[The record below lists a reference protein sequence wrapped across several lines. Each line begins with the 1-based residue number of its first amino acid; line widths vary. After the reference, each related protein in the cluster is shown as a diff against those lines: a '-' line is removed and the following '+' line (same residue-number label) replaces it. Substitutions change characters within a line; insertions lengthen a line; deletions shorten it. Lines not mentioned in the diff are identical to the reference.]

1 MDNIRVVI
9 SDDHDVV
16 RAGFRGW
23 LEMEEDIQV
32 VGEARSGAETIDLIP
47 RLRPDVLLQD
57 ICMPG
62 IDGLSVIRKL
72 KQDQSETRVLA
83 MTGFDSKGVK
93 AALDSGA
100 CGYLVKEE
108 KRELIVE
115 AIRWAARRC
124 KGFWISP
131 SAAEDLTRTDD
142 ALVRTELTKTELSV
156 LRLIEHT
163 NAQIAAKLYIS
174 ERTVKNHVTSIYDK
188 LGVHSRI
195 EAAKWARSHG
205 LIEGD

>member
-1 MDNIRVVI
+1 MSAIRVVI

-32 VGEARSGAETIDLIP
+32 IGEARNGPETLDLVDQ
-47 RLRPDVLLQD
+47 LKPDVLLQD
-57 ICMPG
+57 IRMPG
-62 IDGLSVIRKL
+62 VDGLTVIRRL
-72 KQDQSETRVLA
+72 SELGSPTRVLA

-93 AALDSGA
+93 AALNSGA

-131 SAAEDLTRTDD
+131 SAAEDLTQTDD
-142 ALVRTELTKTELSV
+142 AVVRTELTKTELNV

-163 NAQIAAKLYIS
+163 NAQIAAQLYIS

-188 LGVHSRI
+188 LGVHTRI
-195 EAAKWARSHG
+195 EAAKWARAHR
-205 LIEGD
+205 LIEGT

>member
-1 MDNIRVVI
+1 MSTIRVVI

-32 VGEARSGAETIDLIP
+32 VGEARNGPDTLELIDTLN
-47 RLRPDVLLQD
+47 PDVLLQD

-62 IDGLSVIRKL
+62 VDGLEVIRHL
-72 KQDQSETRVLA
+72 SRTGSPTRVLA

-93 AALDSGA
+93 ATLDSGA

-124 KGFWISP
+124 KGFWVSP
-131 SAAEDLTRTDD
+131 SAAEDLTKADD
-142 ALVRTELTKTELSV
+142 AVIRTELTKTELAV

-163 NAQIAAKLYIS
+163 NAQIAAQLYIS

-195 EAAKWARSHG
+195 EAVKWARTHN
-205 LIEGD
+205 LIEGL